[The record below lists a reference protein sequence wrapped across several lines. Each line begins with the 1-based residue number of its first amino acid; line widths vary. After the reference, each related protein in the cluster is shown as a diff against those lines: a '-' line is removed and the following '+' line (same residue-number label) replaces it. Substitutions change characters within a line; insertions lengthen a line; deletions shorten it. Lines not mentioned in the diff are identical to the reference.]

1 MGNGSDRSR
10 SSGGPRARG
19 DGRRDP
25 ALRLHGWMGGPS
37 GRTPGARRAQA
48 FSGDTGATTAEFAI
62 VTMAAVGFAGLL
74 VVILRSDGVRA
85 TLEGLVARALG
96 SAG

>member
-1 MGNGSDRSR
+1 MHSLTRQRPG
-10 SSGGPRARG
+10 RARG
-19 DGRRDP
+19 LILRGWLPRP
-25 ALRLHGWMGGPS
+25 AVTPGF
-37 GRTPGARRAQA
+37 RTPGTSPTRALYD
-48 FSGDTGATTAEFAI
+48 DTGATTAEFAI